1 VPAATSLVLAVAT
14 FVMAG
19 LLFVGVWLIRAPV
32 A

>member
-1 VPAATSLVLAVAT
+1 VLAVAT